1 MRISD
6 WSSDVCSSDLQAQR
20 TLKGGG
26 LHSLAQFGKPK
37 EVVAAQPAA
46 EMRDLDLPVAYG
58 HARARAVGLVGTCH
72 DRLDHAANLHRYRG
86 RPLRSE
92 PVEQR
97 GVWVNG
103 KACMSPEQG
112 WEIGRAHV

>member
-6 WSSDVCSSDLQAQR
+6 WSSDVCSSDL
-20 TLKGGG
+20 
-26 LHSLAQFGKPK
+26 
-37 EVVAAQPAA
+37 
-46 EMRDLDLPVAYG
+46 DLDLPVAYG

-72 DRLDHAANLHRYRG
+72 DRLDHEANLHRYRG

-97 GVWVNG
+97 GG
-103 KACMSPEQG
+103 KRRRPASYARG
-112 WEIGRAHV
+112 VGRHQPPPGHVECRLRTANHPGTGDMEMEPGNQFVRNEWGG